1 MHYNVPMTD
10 EDRAIILRRYD
21 LTTVVLMMTDDA
33 TDYAYMLEREHNKYW
48 AAIQQYELD
57 YVY

>member
-1 MHYNVPMTD
+1 MHYNVPYTD
-10 EDRAIILRRYD
+10 EDRAIILRHHD
-21 LTTVVLMMTDDA
+21 VTVVCLMMTDDA
-33 TDYAYMLEREHNKYW
+33 TDYRYMLEREHDKYW